1 MRLEDVAREE
11 NVIEFLKRRKS
22 KIKAGIAQIALWAE
36 KDGRNCKNEKEE
48 QKLMKRKKNLKGN
61 GTFIDHARARET
73 YNARVKRCCEKN
85 FKENRPKFSM
95 REFPISR
102 FMSTIF

>member
-11 NVIEFLKRRKS
+11 NVIEFLRRKS

-48 QKLMKRKKNLKGN
+48 RKLMKRKKNLKGN
-61 GTFIDHARARET
+61 GTFIDHARARDERT
-73 YNARVKRCCEKN
+73 V
-85 FKENRPKFSM
+85 
-95 REFPISR
+95 
-102 FMSTIF
+102 